1 MSLQVTV
8 LSLWAVPAMGVSLFL
23 VYIFTFPFKRRG
35 YVRFQARTEV

>member
-35 YVRFQARTEV
+35 YVRFQA